1 MNFVGQAL
9 AWIAANLGGPAG
21 VLALLGQHLAI
32 TGVVVLI
39 ASIVAIPLGWLVG
52 HTGRGRTAAVLLS
65 GAARALPT
73 LGLLTLVALAVGIG
87 AVAPVVAL
95 TVLAVPSLLAG
106 AYSGIEA
113 IDRGTIDAA
122 RSMGMSGRQL
132 LGSVE
137 IPLGL
142 PLLIGGLRAT
152 VLQVV
157 ATATLAAVTGAG
169 GLGTIIFIGLNTQ
182 NYPVMLAGALLV
194 ILLAVALDA
203 LLWLAQR
210 AAVPAGVRLAGT
222 ASGPRIPRNPAP

>member
-1 MNFVGQAL
+1 MNFIGEAL
-9 AWIAANLGGPAG
+9 AWIAANLSGPSG

-39 ASIVAIPLGWLVG
+39 ATVVAVPLGWLVG
-52 HTGRGRTAAVLLS
+52 HTGRGRSLVVLLS

-87 AVAPVVAL
+87 AVAPIVAL
-95 TVLAVPSLLAG
+95 TVLAIPSLLAG
-106 AYSGIEA
+106 AYAGIEA

-122 RSMGMSGRQL
+122 RGMGMSGRQL
-132 LGSVE
+132 LGRVE

-142 PLLIGGLRAT
+142 PLLIGGLRAS

-169 GLGTIIFIGLNTQ
+169 GLGTIIFVGLNTQ

-194 ILLAVALDA
+194 IVLAVLLDA
-203 LLWLAQR
+203 LLVLAER
-210 AAVPAGVRLAGT
+210 AVVPAGVRKAGA
-222 ASGPRIPRNPAP
+222 ASESRTQ